1 VREMTVLAARPL
13 VVADSALGLVGN
25 TPMVRLSR
33 FAGSGTA
40 EILAKCEFLNPG
52 GSVKDRIGV
61 GMIRDAEE
69 KGFLKPGGTIVEP
82 TAGNT
87 GVGLALVGVARGYR
101 VILCVPEK
109 FSIEKQKIMT
119 ALGGTVVRTPDAL
132 GMKGAID
139 KAYALAKEIPGA
151 YVPQQFANPSNPRTH
166 YETTGP
172 EILEQCEGRLDAIV
186 IGAGS
191 AGTFMGVA
199 RYLVERLPALL
210 KVVVEPQGSIL
221 GGGKAGPHKVEGI
234 GSSFIPEIWDPS
246 LVDEIIAI
254 DDAEAF
260 ATVLEIARKEGL
272 LVGGSSGCN
281 TAAARRI
288 ARRLGPGKRVVTL
301 LPDAAERYVSKGI
314 LG

>member
-1 VREMTVLAARPL
+1 
-13 VVADSALGLVGN
+13 
-25 TPMVRLSR
+25 MVRLSR
-33 FAGSGTA
+33 FAGTGTA

-69 KGFLKPGGTIVEP
+69 KGFLKPGGTIIEP

-87 GVGLALVGVARGYR
+87 GIGLALVGAARGYR

-109 FSIEKQKIMT
+109 FSIEKQKVMT

-132 GMKGAID
+132 GMQGAID
-139 KAYALAKEIPGA
+139 KAHALAKEIPGA
-151 YVPQQFANPSNPRTH
+151 YVPQQFANPSNPRSH

-172 EILEQCEGRLDAIV
+172 EILEQCDGRLDAVV

-191 AGTFMGVA
+191 TGTFVGVA
-199 RYLVERLPALL
+199 RFLAERQPGLL

-234 GSSFIPEIWDPS
+234 GSSFFPQIWDPS
-246 LVDEIIAI
+246 LVDEVIAI

-260 ATVLEIARKEGL
+260 ATVLEIAKTEGL

-281 TAAARRI
+281 AAAARRI
-288 ARRLGPGKRVVTL
+288 AHRLGPGKRVVTL
-301 LPDAAERYVSKGI
+301 LPDGAERYVSKGI